1 MQEQVAPL
9 ISIIIPCSNGAKYLP
24 AAIEGALAQTYR
36 NIEIVVVNDGSS
48 DNTAEVAARY
58 PIVRYI
64 TQANRGVAEARNFG
78 FSTSKGDFVQFLD
91 ADDRLTEWAVEAH
104 LQCSATHPEA
114 GFVVGDIE
122 WIDEINQC
130 TGKGNWP
137 YLQANH
143 YEELLK

>member
-9 ISIIIPCSNGAKYLP
+9 ISIIIPCYNGAKYLP

-64 TQANRGVAEARNFG
+64 AQANRRVAGARNFG
-78 FSTSKGDFVQFLD
+78 FSTSKGEFVQFLD
-91 ADDRLTEWAVEAH
+91 AADRRTDGA
-104 LQCSATHPEA
+104 
-114 GFVVGDIE
+114 
-122 WIDEINQC
+122 
-130 TGKGNWP
+130 GKGA
-137 YLQANH
+137 L
-143 YEELLK
+143 